1 MAPPEGVPSA
11 TATVTDLAAA
21 RRDRARDTES
31 AATTGPRADDTGS
44 RAGAADGTRKTAN
57 RRFDA
62 EKVARLKAE
71 IAAGRYRVDAE
82 SVAERF
88 IEHERNG

>member
-1 MAPPEGVPSA
+1 MAPPESAPS
-11 TATVTDLAAA
+11 ATVTDLAAA
-21 RRDRARDTES
+21 RRNRS
-31 AATTGPRADDTGS
+31 AATERAGS
-44 RAGAADGTRKTAN
+44 RKTDAKGAGTSSPRKPAN

-71 IAAGRYRVDAE
+71 IAEGRYEIDPSRVAD
-82 SVAERF
+82 RF